1 MENPIYFRKNILFY
15 CLIWTVAMAAH
26 ILFLNYFLAV
36 PLLYSI
42 TDGFIFN
49 FILALLGLSFWYPV
63 KFTSIEKLSISS
75 LLLRHSFAAITSSA
89 LWLASGFI
97 LTISVTGSQN
107 EYGIFL
113 KNSLP
118 WRFLLGILFYLI
130 ISSFYYIYIYY
141 FEIQQKK
148 LRESELS
155 TLVKEAELKTLK
167 FQINPHFIFNS
178 LNSISSLTII
188 SPEKARDMTIRLS
201 DFLRYTLSANEK
213 QKTRFIDEISNA
225 KRYLEIE
232 EIRFGGKFEFKEEV
246 EASCLETEIPGMLL
260 QPLLENA
267 IKHGVCES
275 LEKVVI
281 SLQCFQKD
289 GFLQISVS
297 NNFEPGAAKRPGTG
311 IGLQNIKSRL
321 RLIYGRD
328 GLMQV
333 NRTENNF
340 TVILYIPVENV

>member
-1 MENPIYFRKNILFY
+1 MFY
-15 CLIWTVAMAAH
+15 CLIWAVAMAAH
-26 ILFLNYFLAV
+26 IIFLNYFLAV

-42 TDGFIFN
+42 ADGFIFN
-49 FILALLGLSFWYPV
+49 IILALLGLSFWYPV

-75 LLLRHSFAAITSSA
+75 VLLRHALAALTSSA
-89 LWLASGFI
+89 LWMASSFI
-97 LTISVTGSQN
+97 LIISVTGSQN

-148 LRESELS
+148 LKESELN
-155 TLVKEAELKTLK
+155 TLIKEAELKTLK

-201 DFLRYTLSANEK
+201 DFLRYTLSVNEK
-213 QKTRFIDEISNA
+213 QKTLLNDEINNA

-246 EASCLETEIPGMLL
+246 EASCLEMEIPGMLL
-260 QPLLENA
+260 QPLFENA

-275 LEKVVI
+275 LGKVVI
-281 SLQCFQKD
+281 SLQCFKKD

-297 NNFEPGAAKRPGTG
+297 NNFEPGGSTKPGTG
-311 IGLQNIKSRL
+311 IGLQNIRSRL
-321 RLIYGRD
+321 RLIYSRD

-333 NRTENNF
+333 SRKENNF
-340 TVILYIPVENV
+340 IVILYIPVENI